1 MDRGRTSPPRGAVAP
16 AGEGD
21 KESAGAGAGAGK
33 AGGRRSPSPP
43 RRGKGGAGGLGNHPV
58 QLVPP
63 SVLAAN
69 SKEAAEMEAGKGP
82 VTAVDM
88 SEVRRNEKGGVLVT
102 PEELRVAFE
111 LLDTEKMGS
120 VTLAALRKRLGF
132 FFPDMTPKEY
142 RFLMNNRKEITLTD
156 LEELLVPGLFAGGLL
171 RQRRFDA
178 RRATRVAAVR
188 HFIVDGVGDVRVA
201 VPNGDILCGASLII
215 RGIQLDSVAEK
226 EAGHIK
232 VTTVRSLV

>member
-1 MDRGRTSPPRGAVAP
+1 MPP
-16 AGEGD
+16 GEGD
-21 KESAGAGAGAGK
+21 KESGGAGAGAGK

-156 LEELLVPGLFAGGLL
+156 LEELLVDNEITNFDPVAEAFKLYDPDGDGSIPGARLREVFAAYGFGEMSEDEYKVLL
-171 RQRRFDA
+171 RTADIDGDGRISLADFRSMLE
-178 RRATRVAAVR
+178 RPVAPV
-188 HFIVDGVGDVRVA
+188 
-201 VPNGDILCGASLII
+201 
-215 RGIQLDSVAEK
+215 
-226 EAGHIK
+226 
-232 VTTVRSLV
+232 